1 MKKAVVITLGVLAL
15 LLGAGAGWYW
25 WQRQARAVPVA
36 VAPPPAIAP
45 QAVPPSAPAASEPR
59 IRHPIEAPADPTP
72 AGPRDVATVLTDL
85 VGKKAA
91 LSMLQ
96 LDDFPRR
103 FVATVDNLGGAR
115 APARL
120 WPVVPAAGRFGVER
134 RDDVESIAAGNADR
148 YAAFLTFVDSVEPRR
163 AASVYRTLYPE
174 FQQAYEEL
182 GYPGR
187 YFNDRLVE
195 VIDLLLATPEL
206 AVAPR
211 VHLPPINGPV
221 RPERPW
227 VLYEFDDPALDRLA
241 SGQKMLLRMG
251 PAAERRMKARLLEF
265 RRLIAS
271 GKGAR

>member
-1 MKKAVVITLGVLAL
+1 MITLGVLAL
-15 LLGAGAGWYW
+15 LLAAGAGWYW

-36 VAPPPAIAP
+36 AVAPPPAVAP
-45 QAVPPSAPAASEPR
+45 QAAPPEAPAASEPR
-59 IRHPIEAPADPTP
+59 IRHPIEAPAEATP

-148 YAAFLTFVDSVEPRR
+148 YAAFLTFVESVEPRR

-187 YFNDRLVE
+187 YFNDRLVQ
-195 VIDLLLATPEL
+195 VIDQLLATPIAE
-206 AVAPR
+206 APLKM
-211 VHLPPINGPV
+211 HLPTIAATEQPQ
-221 RPERPW
+221 RPW
-227 VLYEFDDPALDRLA
+227 VLYEFDDPTLQSLSAGQRL
-241 SGQKMLLRMG
+241 LLRMG
-251 PAAERRMKARLLEF
+251 PVNERRVKARLAEF
-265 RRLIAS
+265 RRLVA
-271 GKGAR
+271 GEAARR

>member
-1 MKKAVVITLGVLAL
+1 MRRRGS
-15 LLGAGAGWYW
+15 G
-25 WQRQARAVPVA
+25 RSCR
-36 VAPPPAIAP
+36 PP
-45 QAVPPSAPAASEPR
+45 
-59 IRHPIEAPADPTP
+59 
-72 AGPRDVATVLTDL
+72 
-85 VGKKAA
+85 
-91 LSMLQ
+91 
-96 LDDFPRR
+96 
-103 FVATVDNLGGAR
+103 
-115 APARL
+115 
-120 WPVVPAAGRFGVER
+120 GRFGVER

-148 YAAFLTFVDSVEPRR
+148 YAAFLTFVESVEPRR

-195 VIDLLLATPEL
+195 VIDLLLATPEP

-251 PAAERRMKARLLEF
+251 PAAERRLKARL
-265 RRLIAS
+265 RRVPAS
-271 GKGAR
+271 RRQRKEGALR